1 MLARGT
7 GAGNGGRRWYG
18 GASGNGSGS
27 EETRRHGGD
36 GGGGGGGGGN
46 NESRIKPE
54 VLKISWKE
62 MLVHDLLDALSWVD
76 SIQTNPE
83 SNLK

>member
-36 GGGGGGGGGN
+36 GGGGGGGN